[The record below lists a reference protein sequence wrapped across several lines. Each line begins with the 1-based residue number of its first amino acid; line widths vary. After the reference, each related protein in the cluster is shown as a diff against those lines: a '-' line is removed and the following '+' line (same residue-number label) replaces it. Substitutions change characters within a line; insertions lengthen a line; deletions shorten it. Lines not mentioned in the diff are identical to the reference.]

1 MAAKKSYNGQM
12 TYASPDRYGLLK
24 EYAREN
30 RNNMTLGEKALWSS
44 LRHKFL
50 GHRFY
55 RQYIIADY
63 IVDFLCHEGGVI
75 IEVDGGYH
83 SEPRQAEDDEL
94 RPRQAEDD
102 ELRTQRLE
110 QLGFHVLRF
119 SNEEILE
126 NIEDVENRILEF
138 IEK

>member
-1 MAAKKSYNGQM
+1 MAAKQSYNGQM

-24 EYAREN
+24 EYSREN

-94 RPRQAEDD
+94 R
-102 ELRTQRLE
+102 TQRLE

-126 NIEDVENRILEF
+126 NIEDVEDRILEF

>member
-55 RQYIIADY
+55 RQYIVADY

-83 SEPRQAEDDEL
+83 SE
-94 RPRQAEDD
+94 PRQAEDD

-126 NIEDVENRILEF
+126 NIEDVEDRILEF

>member
-94 RPRQAEDD
+94 R
-102 ELRTQRLE
+102 TQRLE

-126 NIEDVENRILEF
+126 NIEDVEDRILEF

>member
-83 SEPRQAEDDEL
+83 SEPRQAD
-94 RPRQAEDD
+94 DD

-126 NIEDVENRILEF
+126 NIEDVEDRI
-138 IEK
+138 

>member
-1 MAAKKSYNGQM
+1 MA
-12 TYASPDRYGLLK
+12 YASPDRYGLLK

-50 GHRFY
+50 GCRFY

-94 RPRQAEDD
+94 R
-102 ELRTQRLE
+102 TQRLE

-126 NIEDVENRILEF
+126 NIEDVEDKILEF

>member
-24 EYAREN
+24 EYSREN

-50 GHRFY
+50 GHHFY

-94 RPRQAEDD
+94 R
-102 ELRTQRLE
+102 TQRLE

-126 NIEDVENRILEF
+126 NIEDVEDRILEF

>member
-30 RNNMTLGEKALWSS
+30 RNNMTSGEKALWSS

-94 RPRQAEDD
+94 R
-102 ELRTQRLE
+102 TQRLE

-126 NIEDVENRILEF
+126 NIEDVEDRILEF

>member
-1 MAAKKSYNGQM
+1 M

-24 EYAREN
+24 EYSREN

-94 RPRQAEDD
+94 R
-102 ELRTQRLE
+102 TQRLE

-126 NIEDVENRILEF
+126 NIEDVEDRILEF

>member
-24 EYAREN
+24 EYAKKN
-30 RNNMTLGEKALWSS
+30 RNNMTIGEKALWSS

-94 RPRQAEDD
+94 R
-102 ELRTQRLE
+102 TQRLE

-126 NIEDVENRILEF
+126 NIEDVEDRILEF

>member
-1 MAAKKSYNGQM
+1 MVYNGKM
-12 TYASPDRYGLLK
+12 AYAAPDRYELLK
-24 EYAREN
+24 EYARKN

-44 LRHKFL
+44 LRNKFL

-63 IVDFLCHEGGVI
+63 IVDFLCHESGVI

-83 SEPRQAEDDEL
+83 SE
-94 RPRQAEDD
+94 PRQAEDD

-126 NIEDVENRILEF
+126 NLEDVEDRILEF

>member
-1 MAAKKSYNGQM
+1 MVYNGKM
-12 TYASPDRYGLLK
+12 AYAAPDRYGLLK
-24 EYAREN
+24 EYSREN

-94 RPRQAEDD
+94 R
-102 ELRTQRLE
+102 TQRLE

>member
-94 RPRQAEDD
+94 R
-102 ELRTQRLE
+102 TQRLE

-119 SNEEILE
+119 SNEETKKFLRISRMLK
-126 NIEDVENRILEF
+126 IEY
-138 IEK
+138 

>member
-1 MAAKKSYNGQM
+1 M
-12 TYASPDRYGLLK
+12 ASPDRYMMLR
-24 EYAREN
+24 AFAWEN
-30 RNNMTLGEKALWSS
+30 RKNATLAEQYLWEHLRAKALGVDF
-44 LRHKFL
+44 LRQH
-50 GHRFY
+50 
-55 RQYIIADY
+55 IIGDY
-63 IVDFLCHEGGVI
+63 IVDFVSRHGGLV

-83 SEPRQAEDDEL
+83 SE
-94 RPRQAEDD
+94 PRQAEDD

>member
-83 SEPRQAEDDEL
+83 SEPRQAD
-94 RPRQAEDD
+94 DD

-126 NIEDVENRILEF
+126 NIEDVEDRILEF

>member
-1 MAAKKSYNGQM
+1 M

-94 RPRQAEDD
+94 R
-102 ELRTQRLE
+102 TQRLE

-126 NIEDVENRILEF
+126 NLEDVEDRILEF
-138 IEK
+138 IER

>member
-1 MAAKKSYNGQM
+1 MAAKKSYNGQI

-94 RPRQAEDD
+94 R
-102 ELRTQRLE
+102 TQRLE

-126 NIEDVENRILEF
+126 NIEDVEDRILEF

>member
-94 RPRQAEDD
+94 RA
-102 ELRTQRLE
+102 QRLE

-126 NIEDVENRILEF
+126 NIEDVEDRILEF

>member
-24 EYAREN
+24 EYAKKN
-30 RNNMTLGEKALWSS
+30 RNNMTIGEKALWSS

-94 RPRQAEDD
+94 R
-102 ELRTQRLE
+102 TQRLE

>member
-94 RPRQAEDD
+94 R
-102 ELRTQRLE
+102 TQRLE

>member
-12 TYASPDRYGLLK
+12 AYASPDRYGLLK

-50 GHRFY
+50 GYRFY

-63 IVDFLCHEGGVI
+63 IVESLCHEGGVI

-83 SEPRQAEDDEL
+83 SE
-94 RPRQAEDD
+94 PRQAEDD

-126 NIEDVENRILEF
+126 NIEDVEDKILEF

>member
-24 EYAREN
+24 EYSREN

-94 RPRQAEDD
+94 R
-102 ELRTQRLE
+102 TQRLQ

-126 NIEDVENRILEF
+126 NIEDVEDRILEF

>member
-24 EYAREN
+24 EYSREN

-83 SEPRQAEDDEL
+83 SEPRQAEDDKL
-94 RPRQAEDD
+94 RA
-102 ELRTQRLE
+102 QRLE

-126 NIEDVENRILEF
+126 NIEDVEDRILEF

>member
-1 MAAKKSYNGQM
+1 MVYNGKM
-12 TYASPDRYGLLK
+12 AYAAPDRYNLLK
-24 EYAREN
+24 EYAKKN
-30 RNNMTLGEKALWSS
+30 RNNMTLAEKALWSS

-94 RPRQAEDD
+94 R
-102 ELRTQRLE
+102 TQRLE

>member
-94 RPRQAEDD
+94 R
-102 ELRTQRLE
+102 TQRLE

-126 NIEDVENRILEF
+126 NIEDVENRLLEF

>member
-1 MAAKKSYNGQM
+1 M

-50 GHRFY
+50 GHHFY

-94 RPRQAEDD
+94 R
-102 ELRTQRLE
+102 TQRLE

-126 NIEDVENRILEF
+126 NIEDVENKILEF

>member
-94 RPRQAEDD
+94 R
-102 ELRTQRLE
+102 TQRLE

-126 NIEDVENRILEF
+126 NIEDVEDRILEF
-138 IEK
+138 IER

>member
-24 EYAREN
+24 EYSREN

-94 RPRQAEDD
+94 R
-102 ELRTQRLE
+102 TQRLE

-126 NIEDVENRILEF
+126 NIEDVENKILEF

>member
-12 TYASPDRYGLLK
+12 SYASPDRYGLLK

-44 LRHKFL
+44 LWHKFL
-50 GHRFY
+50 GYRFY

-94 RPRQAEDD
+94 R
-102 ELRTQRLE
+102 TQRLE

-126 NIEDVENRILEF
+126 NIEDVEDRRLEF

>member
-1 MAAKKSYNGQM
+1 MAYNGRM

-24 EYAREN
+24 EYARKN

-83 SEPRQAEDDEL
+83 SEPRQTEDDK
-94 RPRQAEDD
+94 
-102 ELRTQRLE
+102 LRTQRLE

-119 SNEEILE
+119 SNEEILAD
-126 NIEDVENRILEF
+126 IEDVEDRILEF
-138 IEK
+138 LEQ

>member
-24 EYAREN
+24 EYSREN

-94 RPRQAEDD
+94 R
-102 ELRTQRLE
+102 TQRLE

-126 NIEDVENRILEF
+126 NIEDVEDRILEF

>member
-94 RPRQAEDD
+94 R
-102 ELRTQRLE
+102 TQRLE

-126 NIEDVENRILEF
+126 NIEDVEDRILEF
-138 IEK
+138 IEKENVLAP

>member
-63 IVDFLCHEGGVI
+63 IVDFLCHVGGVI

-83 SEPRQAEDDEL
+83 SE
-94 RPRQAEDD
+94 PRQAEDD

-126 NIEDVENRILEF
+126 NIEDVEDRILEF

>member
-55 RQYIIADY
+55 KQYIIADY

-94 RPRQAEDD
+94 R
-102 ELRTQRLE
+102 TQRLE
-110 QLGFHVLRF
+110 RLGFHVLRF

-126 NIEDVENRILEF
+126 NIEDVEDRILEF

>member
-1 MAAKKSYNGQM
+1 MVKMA
-12 TYASPDRYGLLK
+12 YASPDRYGLLK

-94 RPRQAEDD
+94 R
-102 ELRTQRLE
+102 TQRLE

-126 NIEDVENRILEF
+126 NIEDVEDRILEF